1 MRIWQIGVAAE
12 LILAVLNTNVSGLY
26 QSSHPIRPRHSDSVG
41 HPRSQT
47 IPRLS
52 LLPTTSLSAP
62 CPLTSQVHVYQVSP
76 ALTLIE
82 KTVTRRLADLFN
94 LGPSAGG
101 ISQPGGS
108 ASNASSLVIARNTLY
123 PQTKT
128 SGINGTRYVLFT
140 SEHGHY
146 SLEKAAQMFGFGS
159 DAVIPV
165 PVDSV
170 GRMIPGELDRV
181 VRQAKE
187 RGEIPLYVNATAGT
201 TVLGSYDPFDEIADV
216 CDRHGMWMH
225 IDGSWGGC
233 VVFNKELSRDRL
245 KGAGRAHSIAVTPHK
260 MLGVPVTSSFLLVK
274 DLKWAWESMTL
285 PAG

>member
-1 MRIWQIGVAAE
+1 MPT
-12 LILAVLNTNVSGLY
+12 LTTNYVP
-26 QSSHPIRPRHSDSVG
+26 HVPVPV
-41 HPRSQT
+41 PV
-47 IPRLS
+47 
-52 LLPTTSLSAP
+52 
-62 CPLTSQVHVYQVSP
+62 LTSQVHVYQVSP

-94 LGPSAGG
+94 LGPSSGG

-123 PQTKT
+123 PRTKT
-128 SGINGTRYVLFT
+128 EGINGVRYVLFT

-159 DAVIPV
+159 DAVVPV
-165 PVDSV
+165 PVDGV
-170 GRMIPGELDRV
+170 GRMIPSELDRL
-181 VRQAKE
+181 VREAKE

-216 CDRHGMWMH
+216 CERHGMWMH

-233 VVFNKELSRDRL
+233 VVFNEELSRDRL
-245 KGAGRAHSIAVTPHK
+245 KGADRAHSIAVTPHK